1 MGYSNKTRKIASQV
15 VRDGNEIILGN
26 SKILALHTP
35 GHTEDSYCFFINSN
49 LFSGDTL
56 LINSTGRTDLKTG
69 SAELLY
75 NSLNNKILTLKKET
89 KIFPSHDYNKKRYST
104 LRYEIEN
111 NPRLK
116 IKSKD
121 LFVSVMNNLNIA
133 PPKHYL
139 EAVKL
144 NSLSYNKYDKKVYH
158 KKKSIN

>member
-1 MGYSNKTRKIASQV
+1 M
-15 VRDGNEIILGN
+15 
-26 SKILALHTP
+26 
-35 GHTEDSYCFFINSN
+35 
-49 LFSGDTL
+49 
-56 LINSTGRTDLKTG
+56 
-69 SAELLY
+69 
-75 NSLNNKILTLKKET
+75 
-89 KIFPSHDYNKKRYST
+89 
-104 LRYEIEN
+104 RYEIEN

-144 NSLSYNKYDKKVYH
+144 NSLSYNKYDKKVYL